1 MLKILITGANGQLG
15 RSFHSLDGVAQAMG
29 MQLQL
34 VDKTVFDIT
43 QGEAIDR
50 YLKREKIDVVVNTAA
65 YTAVDLAEDN
75 ELAAQQINVS
85 GAENLARACQQNNSK
100 LIHISTDYVFDG
112 EQVQPYA
119 ETDEP
124 SPVGVYGVTKLAGEK
139 AVLEYCPQAIILR
152 TSWVFSEY
160 GNNFL
165 KTMLR
170 LAKDKNELN
179 IVADQWGSPTYAPHI
194 AEAVLKIIARGTLQ
208 AVPSGIYHF
217 SGGAPTNWSGFAKHI
232 FQSAE
237 QINANFKAPLVQEIP
252 TSAYPTRAV
261 RPKNS
266 SLDCS
271 KIYALL
277 KVAPYTWQEG
287 VIRSISALLD

>member
-15 RSFHSLDGVAQAMG
+15 QSFRGLDDLAKAMG
-29 MQLQL
+29 MQLHC
-34 VDKTVFDIT
+34 VDKSTFDIT
-43 QGEAIDR
+43 QGEMLDH
-50 YLKREKIDVVVNTAA
+50 YLQREKIDVVVNTAA

-75 ELAAQQINVS
+75 EHVAQQINVS
-85 GAENLARACQQNNSK
+85 GAANLARACQQNNSK

-112 EQVQPYA
+112 EQTQPYA
-119 ETDEP
+119 ETDQT
-124 SPVGVYGVTKLAGEK
+124 SPIGVYGVTKLTGEK
-139 AVLEYCPQAIILR
+139 AVLDYCPKAIILR

-170 LAKDKNELN
+170 LATDKNELN

-194 AEAVLKIIARGTLQ
+194 AETVLKIIERGTLQ
-208 AVPSGIYHF
+208 AVPGGIYHF
-217 SGGAPTNWSGFAKHI
+217 SGGVQTNWSGFAKHI
-232 FQSAE
+232 FQTAE
-237 QINANFKAPLVQEIP
+237 QINASFKAPLVHEIP

-277 KVAPYTWQEG
+277 KVAPYTWEEG
-287 VIRSISALLD
+287 VKRSINALSD